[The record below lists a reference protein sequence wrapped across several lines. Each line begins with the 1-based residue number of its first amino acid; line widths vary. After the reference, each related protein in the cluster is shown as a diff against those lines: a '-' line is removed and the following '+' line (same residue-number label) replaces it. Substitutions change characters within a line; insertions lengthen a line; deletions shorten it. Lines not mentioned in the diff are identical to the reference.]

1 MAESLKGMTIGKKPA
16 LQSCRKKEMRINI
29 EVSDP
34 LGLCQQLAGML
45 LSDFKF
51 EFEFEGHSKVKIQI
65 LCRFRYLVE

>member
-1 MAESLKGMTIGKKPA
+1 MAESLKGMAIGKKPA
-16 LQSCRKKEMRINI
+16 MQSCRKKEMIMNI

-51 EFEFEGHSKVKIQI
+51 EF
-65 LCRFRYLVE
+65 